1 VLSVTAD
8 SNIWVSAFNYPG
20 KPRRLI
26 EMADASEVRIDI
38 SDHIIEEVLRT
49 LRLKFEWAPE
59 RLQEAEAQMDAT
71 ARKVTPTQAVD
82 IVKDDPTDNRIL
94 ECALEAGSGY
104 VVTGD
109 KDMLRVGKF
118 GSIPIIRVADFLE
131 ILSGQQKGPDV

>member
-1 VLSVTAD
+1 MLSVTAD

-94 ECALEAGSGY
+94 ECALEARSDY
-104 VVTGD
+104 VVTGV
-109 KDMLRVGKF
+109 RTCC
-118 GSIPIIRVADFLE
+118 A
-131 ILSGQQKGPDV
+131 